1 MAASAP
7 KTTRSLRTRTASRMP
22 FVALDES
29 VATPLYEQIYVGI
42 REHIIG
48 GRLTPGSKLAS
59 SRQMAIELGVSRFTI
74 VAAFDALLSEG
85 YVVASPRGG
94 TYVSKALPDLSL
106 RSRATIPPRGGR
118 PAPRPS
124 PNVETRL
131 SLRGRAISGVTIT
144 GPRYSE
150 NEARPFHPRR
160 PPLDIFPTA
169 EWARLVRRQW
179 QGHRHQML
187 DYGEPNGYRGLR
199 QAIADHAA
207 STRGVVASVDQVI
220 ITSGAQQA
228 FNLIFQL
235 LLNAGDDV
243 WIEEPGYLDARAAM
257 TAWGARIHPVPVDA
271 EGLNVGVGIAT
282 ASDARLA
289 YVSPSHQYPTG
300 ATMSASRRLALL
312 QWAHDSN
319 AWIVE
324 DDYDSYFRYRG
335 RPLPALQRLESD
347 WLSAR
352 SDAPAAAR
360 VLYVGTF
367 SKTMFPSLRLGYC
380 VVPPELAPVF
390 ANARAIAD
398 RNSPIADQA
407 ALEILIDEGHY
418 DRHLRRIRAAC
429 LERYEAMMHAA
440 RRHLAG
446 VVSLAPMN
454 AGTHVMGTLSPGY
467 PAAPRLEE
475 LAREEGIVLFPLSR
489 YCIRRPARDAIILG
503 YGGLTPRAIDTGVRR
518 LASILETHRDSGRSR
533 RS

>member
-1 MAASAP
+1 VLDREREPVGLRVLPGGGVEQSPVEWWRATAAACRRLAARADGDTP
-7 KTTRSLRTRTASRMP
+7 AAVAVTAQWAGTVPVGADGEALSDALIWMDARGAP
-22 FVALDES
+22 FVRRAAGGPIR
-29 VATPLYEQIYVGI
+29 VA
-42 REHIIG
+42 
-48 GRLTPGSKLAS
+48 
-59 SRQMAIELGVSRFTI
+59 
-74 VAAFDALLSEG
+74 G
-85 YVVASPRGG
+85 Y
-94 TYVSKALPDLSL
+94 
-106 RSRATIPPRGGR
+106 
-118 PAPRPS
+118 
-124 PNVETRL
+124 
-131 SLRGRAISGVTIT
+131 
-144 GPRYSE
+144 GP
-150 NEARPFHPRR
+150 
-160 PPLDIFPTA
+160 
-169 EWARLVRRQW
+169 
-179 QGHRHQML
+179 
-187 DYGEPNGYRGLR
+187 LR
-199 QAIADHAA
+199 QAIAAHIGV
-207 STRGVVASVDQVI
+207 TRAVRCAPEQVI
-220 ITSGAQQA
+220 VTSGAQQA
-228 FNLIFQL
+228 FDL
-235 LLNAGDDV
+235 LFRVLLDPGDRA
-243 WIEEPGYLDARAAM
+243 WIEEPGYLDVRAALL
-257 TAWGARIHPVPVDA
+257 AAGARLVPVPVDEA
-271 EGLNVGVGIAT
+271 GVNVEEGIRLGA
-282 ASDARLA
+282 DARVA
-289 YVSPSHQYPTG
+289 VVSPSHQYPVGVTLS
-300 ATMSASRRLALL
+300 ATRRLALL
-312 QWAHDSN
+312 GWARSRG

-398 RNSPIADQA
+398 RNSPIVDQA
-407 ALEILIDEGHY
+407 ALEIFIDEGHY

-467 PAAPRLEE
+467 PAAPRLEG

-533 RS
+533 KS

>member
-1 MAASAP
+1 MP
-7 KTTRSLRTRTASRMP
+7 KPTRALRIHAVSRTP
-22 FVALDES
+22 FVAVDENS
-29 VATPLYEQIYVGI
+29 AVPLYQQIYVGI
-42 REHIIG
+42 REHIIAG
-48 GRLTPGSKLAS
+48 SLTAGSKLAS
-59 SRQMAIELGVSRFTI
+59 SRRMAIELGVSRFTI

-85 YVVASPRGG
+85 YLVASSRGG
-94 TYVSKALPDLSL
+94 TFVSKSLPDLSL
-106 RSRATIPPRGGR
+106 RSRARSIPRGDSRR
-118 PAPRPS
+118 PAPRTSPS
-124 PNVETRL
+124 VESRL
-131 SLRGRAISGVTIT
+131 SLRGRAISGLTIT

-150 NEARPFHPRR
+150 DEPRPFHPRR
-160 PPLDIFPTA
+160 PPLDIFPAA

-179 QGHRHQML
+179 QSRRHQML
-187 DYGEPNGYRGLR
+187 DYGEPSGYLGLR

-207 STRGVVASVDQVI
+207 GTRGVVASADQVI

-228 FNLIFQL
+228 FNLVFQL

-257 TAWGARIHPVPVDA
+257 TAWGARVHPVPVDA
-271 EGLNVGVGIAT
+271 EGLSVVAGIET
-282 ASDARLA
+282 APNARLA

-319 AWIVE
+319 SWIVE

-347 WLSAR
+347 WLSSR
-352 SDAPAAAR
+352 SDAQAEAR

-380 VVPPELAPVF
+380 IVPRELAPVF

-407 ALEILIDEGHY
+407 ALELFIKEGHY

-429 LERYEAMMHAA
+429 LERYEATMYAA
-440 RRHLAG
+440 GRHLAG
-446 VVSLAPMN
+446 VVSLTPMN
-454 AGTHVMGTLSPGY
+454 AGTHVLGTLSSGCPT
-467 PAAPRLEE
+467 APRLEV
-475 LAREEGIVLFPLSR
+475 LAREQGIVLFPLSR
-489 YCIRRPARDAIILG
+489 YCIRRPPRDAIILG
-503 YGGLTPRAIDTGVRR
+503 YGGLTPRAIDAGIRR
-518 LASILETHRDSGRSR
+518 LASILETTSR
-533 RS
+533 HSERRREAP